1 MNRPEDTVNV
11 QRETHLWLAQR
22 LSAMVLAFCII
33 VHLVTIVGAVQGGLS
48 AAEIIDRVAG
58 SGVWFAFYALFVT
71 AIVVHAPIG
80 LRAILSEMTNL
91 SRARVDLLCFI
102 AATFIAVLGF
112 RVVWGFYTMG
122 GTA

>member
-1 MNRPEDTVNV
+1 MKRPEDIVDA

-22 LSAMVLAFCII
+22 VSAMVLALCII
-33 VHLVTIVGAVQGGLS
+33 VHLVTIVGAVRGGLS
-48 AAEIIDRVAG
+48 AVEIIDRVAG
-58 SGVWFAFYALFVT
+58 SGVWFAFYAVFVA

-80 LRAILSEMTNL
+80 LRAILSEMTKL
-91 SRARVDLLCFI
+91 SRSRVDLLCFI

-122 GTA
+122 GTT